1 MLKKTQGKWFV
12 LGGLLIVVAVALFAL
27 GACASTE
34 TKSDAM
40 VMAKANPCN
49 PCAAK
54 AKINPCNPC
63 AVKKAANPCNP
74 CNPCAVKKAANPC
87 NPCNPCAVKKA
98 ANPCNPCNPCAV
110 KKAANPC
117 NPCNPCA
124 VKKAANPCNP
134 CAAKNPCNP
143 CGAKN
148 PCNPCGGG
156 KVDAKMVQRPA
167 GSSMYPGD
175 KMQLV
180 AEGKRLWQDKSLGT
194 SGLAC
199 GTCHVKNGNF
209 NKTFLKP
216 YPHYAAMPHQQ
227 AGIKQVSADEMVQF
241 CMIVPM
247 AGKPLDWGSRE
258 LAALAAYTGVVQQ
271 QFKAAVAAN
280 PCLIKSSAANPC
292 NPCGARNPCNPC
304 AAKNPCN
311 PCAAKN
317 PCNPCAAKNPCNP
330 CGKK

>member
-12 LGGLLIVVAVALFAL
+12 LGGLLVIVAVALFAL

-34 TKSDAM
+34 TKSDAT

-98 ANPCNPCNPCAV
+98 ANPCNPC
-110 KKAANPC
+110 AA
-117 NPCNPCA
+117 
-124 VKKAANPCNP
+124 KNPCNP

-143 CGAKN
+143 CAAKNPCN

-156 KVDAKMVQRPA
+156 KVDPKLVQRPD
-167 GSSMYPGD
+167 GSSLYPGD

-180 AEGKRLWQDKSLGT
+180 AEGKRLWEDKSLGT

-209 NKTFLKP
+209 QKTFLKP
-216 YPHYAAMPHQQ
+216 YPHYAAMPHQR
-227 AGIKQVSADEMVQF
+227 AGLKQVSADEMVQF

-258 LAALAAYTGVVQQ
+258 LAALTAYTDVVQQ

-280 PCLIKSSAANPC
+280 PCMLKAAANPC
-292 NPCGARNPCNPC
+292 NPCNPC

-317 PCNPCAAKNPCNP
+317 PCNPC
-330 CGKK
+330 KK